1 MKKNVGTK
9 EKYVRIGLGVAA
21 GIAALKFRKNKLV
34 SGLLFSA
41 AASNL
46 KSGVSQYCPLKS
58 ALGFEN
64 LDLNKITRKFPPA
77 PVQGQGAEAS
87 AI

>member
-1 MKKNVGTK
+1 MNKNVGTK

-21 GIAALKFRKNKLV
+21 GLAALKFRKNKLV
-34 SGLLFSA
+34 SGLLVSA

-46 KSGVSQYCPLKS
+46 KTGFSQYCPMKA

-64 LDLNKITRKFPPA
+64 IDLAKIARKFPPA
-77 PVQGQGAEAS
+77 PVQSKGAEAS